1 MIEVDE
7 KTGKRWLVLFSENV
21 LNPTRLGHQTHTI
34 TTVRNHGLVQLHG
47 VCRCQH
53 VTLGGIFCIPDGGD
67 ESFARAGIE
76 CVGVL

>member
-1 MIEVDE
+1 M
-7 KTGKRWLVLFSENV
+7 
-21 LNPTRLGHQTHTI
+21 I